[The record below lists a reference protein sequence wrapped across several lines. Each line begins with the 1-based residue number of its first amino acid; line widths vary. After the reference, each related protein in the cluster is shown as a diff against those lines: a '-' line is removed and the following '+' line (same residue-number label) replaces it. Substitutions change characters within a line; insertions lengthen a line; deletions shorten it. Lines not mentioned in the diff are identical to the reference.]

1 MDYTE
6 IIKEMIKPEL
16 LILIPVLYFIG
27 VAIRESEKIKNEY
40 IPILIGII
48 GVAIAMVYVLATEPI
63 GTGQGILLAVFTA
76 ITQGVLVAGVSVY
89 INQIIKQKKYLE
101 EETEKTGTD
110 TEIKKTDAGESGT
123 ENTE

>member
-27 VAIRESEKIKNEY
+27 VAIRKSEKIKNEY
-40 IPILIGII
+40 IPMLIGI
-48 GVAIAMVYVLATEPI
+48 
-63 GTGQGILLAVFTA
+63 GQGILLAVFTA

-101 EETEKTGTD
+101 EETGENKADTGTAE
-110 TEIKKTDAGESGT
+110 TNAGESET
-123 ENTE
+123 ENAE

>member
-1 MDYTE
+1 MDYME
-6 IIKEMIKPEL
+6 VIKEMIKPEL

-27 VAIRESEKIKNEY
+27 VAIRKSEKIKNEY
-40 IPILIGII
+40 IPMLIGII

-89 INQIIKQKKYLE
+89 INQIIKQKKYLK
-101 EETEKTGTD
+101 EETEKTGADTEIEKTD
-110 TEIKKTDAGESGT
+110 TEESGT

>member
-1 MDYTE
+1 MDYME
-6 IIKEMIKPEL
+6 VIKEMIKPEL

-27 VAIRESEKIKNEY
+27 VAIRKSEKIKNEY
-40 IPILIGII
+40 IPMLIGII

-101 EETEKTGTD
+101 EETGENKADTGTAE
-110 TEIKKTDAGESGT
+110 TNAGESGT